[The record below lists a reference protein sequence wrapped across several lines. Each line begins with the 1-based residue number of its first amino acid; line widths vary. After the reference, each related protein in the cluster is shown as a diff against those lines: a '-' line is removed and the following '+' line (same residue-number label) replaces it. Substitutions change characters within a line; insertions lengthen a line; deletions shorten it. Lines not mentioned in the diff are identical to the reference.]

1 MVASDVTMAAHL
13 TRAVRRA
20 LLAGGLPT
28 LRAEMG
34 EAAVA
39 ALAAFRCIEE
49 AARFLVLLGALLV
62 NRLLRRPLVRAPIPP
77 PVVATALVA
86 RGGNMRLAP
95 AARSGGVTMAARV
108 LHLVIDHLVHLLL
121 RQAAPARRRRVRHHD
136 VRHLDMHELDG
147 LLDRL
152 TQLLSFAHQLH
163 PFPAD
168 RQICA
173 LRGPERHLHRWRP
186 VDHMLTDM
194 AAIQIELLRRDPGPI
209 RVHLEPDEVLTDQI
223 QVKAAQPSLVI
234 DVLHG
239 GIVERDPYRFALL
252 VAEDL
257 FTLAACVLNERRI
270 AWFGRLGRHLGEVV
284 HLELLSLVVANQ
296 PAQCI
301 FIGRLPCSIRLMM
314 DFLGFARREALVLRR
329 DRERYVDI
337 LRRHGLVQLAP
348 RVVQM
353 AANEGLLRIQGLG
366 GVIARGPMAQRID
379 SSLLQPTNVSVFY
392 GTTETQETKTFRN
405 SSLPF
410 TNRKIAHIRTIR
422 DYL

>member
-1 MVASDVTMAAHL
+1 M
-13 TRAVRRA
+13 
-20 LLAGGLPT
+20 
-28 LRAEMG
+28 
-34 EAAVA
+34 
-39 ALAAFRCIEE
+39 
-49 AARFLVLLGALLV
+49 LLGALLV
-62 NRLLRRPLVRAPIPP
+62 NRLLRRPIVGAPIPP

-108 LHLVIDHLVHLLL
+108 LHLVVDHLVHLLL

-136 VRHLDMHELDG
+136 VRHLEMHELDG
-147 LLDRL
+147 ELDRFA
-152 TQLLSFAHQLH
+152 QLLSFAHQLH

-168 RQICA
+168 GQIRA

-186 VDHMLTDM
+186 VDHMLPDM
-194 AAIQIELLRRDPGPI
+194 AAIQVELLRRDPGPI
-209 RVHLEPDEVLTDQI
+209 RVHLEPDKVFADQV

-234 DVLHG
+234 DVFHG

-257 FTLAACVLNERRI
+257 FALAACVLNERRI
-270 AWFGRLGRHLGEVV
+270 ARLSRLGRHLGEVV
-284 HLELLSLVVANQ
+284 HLVLLSLVVTNQ

-301 FIGRLPCSIRLMM
+301 FIGRLPCSVRLMM
-314 DFLGFARREALVLRR
+314 DFFGFARRETLVLRR
-329 DRERYVDI
+329 NRERYVDV

-348 RVVQM
+348 RIEQM

-366 GVIARGPMAQRID
+366 RVIARGPMAQRIN
-379 SSLLQPTNVSVFY
+379 SSLLQPTNVSALLENRKLRKPKNILKPI
-392 GTTETQETKTFRN
+392 TTFH
-405 SSLPF
+405 
-410 TNRKIAHIRTIR
+410 NRKIVHIRTIR

>member
-1 MVASDVTMAAHL
+1 MLGNVTMAAHL

-20 LLAGGLPT
+20 LLAGGLLT

-49 AARFLVLLGALLV
+49 AARFLVLLGALRAFV
-62 NRLLRRPLVRAPIPP
+62 NRLLRRPVIGAPVPP
-77 PVVATALVA
+77 PVVTTALVA
-86 RGGNMRLAP
+86 RGGNMSLAP
-95 AARSGGVTMAARV
+95 AARGGGVAMAAGIP
-108 LHLVIDHLVHLLL
+108 HLVVDHLVHLLL
-121 RQAAPARRRRVRHHD
+121 REAAPARRRRVRHHD
-136 VRHLDMHELDG
+136 VRHLDMHELDRE
-147 LLDRL
+147 LDRL
-152 TQLLSFAHQLH
+152 TQLL
-163 PFPAD
+163 PFPHQFHPLAAD
-168 RQICA
+168 RQVRA
-173 LRGPERHLHRWRP
+173 LRGPEGHLHRWRP
-186 VDHMLTDM
+186 VDHMLPDM
-194 AAIQIELLRRDPGPI
+194 AAIQVELLRRDPGPI
-209 RVHLEPDEVLTDQI
+209 RVHLEPDKVFADQV

-257 FTLAACVLNERRI
+257 FALAACVLNERRI
-270 AWFGRLGRHLGEVV
+270 ARFSRLGRHLGEVV
-284 HLELLSLVVANQ
+284 HLELLSLVVTNQ

-301 FIGRLPCSIRLMM
+301 FIRRLPCSVRLMV

-329 DRERYVDI
+329 NRERYVDI

-366 GVIARGPMAQRID
+366 GVIARGPMAQRIH
-379 SSLLQPTNVSVFY
+379 SSLLQPTNVSALLW
-392 GTTETQETKTFRN
+392 KN
-405 SSLPF
+405 IKL
-410 TNRKIAHIRTIR
+410 RKPKHF
-422 DYL
+422 

>member
-1 MVASDVTMAAHL
+1 MAAHL
-13 TRAVRRA
+13 TRAIRRA
-20 LLAGGLPT
+20 LLAGGLLA

-49 AARFLVLLGALLV
+49 AARFLVLLGALL
-62 NRLLRRPLVRAPIPP
+62 NRLLRRPVIGAPVPP

-86 RGGNMRLAP
+86 RGGNMSLAP
-95 AARSGGVTMAARV
+95 ATRCGGVTMAAG
-108 LHLVIDHLVHLLL
+108 LHPVVDHLVHLLL
-121 RQAAPARRRRVRHHD
+121 REAATARRRRVRHHD

-147 LLDRL
+147 ELDRFA
-152 TQLLSFAHQLH
+152 QLLSFAHQLH

-168 RQICA
+168 GQIRA
-173 LRGPERHLHRWRP
+173 LRGPEGHLHRWRP
-186 VDHMLTDM
+186 VDHMLPDM
-194 AAIQIELLRRDPGPI
+194 AAVQVELLRRDPRPVRI
-209 RVHLEPDEVLTDQI
+209 HLEPDKVFADQV

-257 FTLAACVLNERRI
+257 FALAACVLDERRI
-270 AWFGRLGRHLGEVV
+270 ARLGRLGRHLRQVID
-284 HLELLSLVVANQ
+284 LELFAFVVANQ
-296 PAQCI
+296 PPQGVLI
-301 FIGRLPCSIRLMM
+301 RRLPGSVRLMM
-314 DFLGFARREALVLRR
+314 DLLRLVRREALVLRR
-329 DRERYVDI
+329 DRVRDVDI

-366 GVIARGPMAQRID
+366 GVIARGPMAQRIH
-379 SSLLQPTNVSVFY
+379 SSLLQPTNVSIFKM
-392 GTTETQETKTFRN
+392 ENRN
-405 SSLPF
+405 SRNQNISK
-410 TNRKIAHIRTIR
+410 THR
-422 DYL
+422 YLSQ

>member
-1 MVASDVTMAAHL
+1 MAAHL

-20 LLAGGLPT
+20 LPAGGLLT

-49 AARFLVLLGALLV
+49 AARVLVLLGALLV
-62 NRLLRRPLVRAPIPP
+62 NRLLRRPIVGAPIPP

-86 RGGNMRLAP
+86 RGGNMSLAP
-95 AARSGGVTMAARV
+95 ATRCGSVTMAAGV
-108 LHLVIDHLVHLLL
+108 PHLVVDHLVHLLL
-121 RQAAPARRRRVRHHD
+121 RQAAPARRCRVRHHD

-147 LLDRL
+147 KLDRL

-168 RQICA
+168 GQIRA

-194 AAIQIELLRRDPGPI
+194 AAIQIELLRRNPRPI
-209 RVHLEPDEVLTDQI
+209 RVHLEPDEVLPDQI
-223 QVKAAQPSLVI
+223 QVEAVQPSLVI

-257 FTLAACVLNERRI
+257 FALAARILNERGI
-270 AWFGRLGRHLGEVV
+270 ARLSRLGRHLGEVV
-284 HLELLSLVVANQ
+284 HLVLLSLVVANQ

-301 FIGRLPCSIRLMM
+301 FIRRLPCSVHLMM
-314 DFLGFARREALVLRR
+314 DFLGLARREALVLGR
-329 DRERYVDI
+329 DRERHVDV
-337 LRRHGLVQLAP
+337 LRCHGLVQLAP
-348 RVVQM
+348 RIVQM
-353 AANEGLLRIQGLG
+353 AANERLLRGQGLLR
-366 GVIARGPMAQRID
+366 VIARCPMAQD
-379 SSLLQPTNVSVFY
+379 MESSQAAANPC
-392 GTTETQETKTFRN
+392 
-405 SSLPF
+405 
-410 TNRKIAHIRTIR
+410 
-422 DYL
+422 

>member
-1 MVASDVTMAAHL
+1 MAAHL

-20 LLAGGLPT
+20 LPAGGLLA

-34 EAAVA
+34 EATVA

-239 GIVERDPYRFALL
+239 GIVERNPYRFALL

-284 HLELLSLVVANQ
+284 HLELLSLVVTNQ

-301 FIGRLPCSIRLMM
+301 FIRRLPCSVRLMV

-379 SSLLQPTNVSVFY
+379 SPLLQPTNVSVFY

>member
-1 MVASDVTMAAHL
+1 MAAHL
-13 TRAVRRA
+13 TRAIRRT
-20 LLAGGLPT
+20 LLAGGLLA

-62 NRLLRRPLVRAPIPP
+62 NRLLRRPIVGAPIPP
-77 PVVATALVA
+77 PVVSTALVA
-86 RGGNMRLAP
+86 RGGNMSLAP
-95 AARSGGVTMAARV
+95 ATRCGSVTMAAG
-108 LHLVIDHLVHLLL
+108 LHPVADHLVHLLL
-121 RQAAPARRRRVRHHD
+121 REATPGRRRRVRHHD

-147 LLDRL
+147 ELDRFA
-152 TQLLSFAHQLH
+152 QLLAFAHQLH

-168 RQICA
+168 GQIRA

-186 VDHMLTDM
+186 VDHMLPDM
-194 AAIQIELLRRDPGPI
+194 AAVQVELLRRDPGPI
-209 RVHLEPDEVLTDQI
+209 RVHLEPDKVLADQV

-239 GIVERDPYRFALL
+239 GIVERNPYRFALL

-257 FTLAACVLNERRI
+257 FALAACVLDERRI
-270 AWFGRLGRHLGEVV
+270 ARLGRLGRHLRQVV
-284 HLELLSLVVANQ
+284 DLELFAFVVANQ
-296 PAQCI
+296 PPQGVLI
-301 FIGRLPCSIRLMM
+301 RRLPGSVRLMM
-314 DFLGFARREALVLRR
+314 DLLRLVRREALVLRCDRVR
-329 DRERYVDI
+329 DIDL

-366 GVIARGPMAQRID
+366 GVIARGPMPERID
-379 SSLLQPTNVSVFY
+379 SSLLQPTNVSIFY
-392 GTTETQETKTFRN
+392 
-405 SSLPF
+405 
-410 TNRKIAHIRTIR
+410 
-422 DYL
+422 